1 MARCPEPQAMRA
13 RRGAGLNRRSALA
26 VLAAS
31 LAATESR
38 ASGVKA
44 SPLRL
49 WYRQPAKAWVEALP
63 VGSGKLGAMVF
74 GGVASERLQLNEDTL
89 WAGGPYDPANPE
101 ALAALPEIRRLI
113 DAGDYVQATK
123 LADAKFLGQ
132 PKRQMAYQ
140 TIGDLKLDFPGL
152 GEASGDY
159 MRDLDIDGAIAAT
172 TFSAG
177 GVRYRREVIGSH
189 PDGVIA
195 VRLSASRKGAIS
207 VDLSFASPLKSN
219 PVARVEGGA
228 LVLAGANES
237 REGIPAALTF
247 ECRVEV
253 RAKGG
258 AVTGQGGV
266 LSVRNADDVVLL
278 IAAATSYRR
287 YDDVSGDPQALNKA
301 TLARL
306 VGKPWAKILADHQ
319 ADHRALFRRVS
330 VDFGR
335 TRAELPPTD
344 ERIRRSPT
352 TDDPSLAAL
361 YYQYGRYLLIACS
374 RPGGQPA
381 NLQGI
386 WNDKTS
392 PPWESKYTININTE
406 MNYWP
411 AEPTNLAPCV
421 EPLIA
426 LVQDLATTGARTAK
440 VMYGAR
446 GWVAHHNTDLWRATA
461 PIDGAIYGV
470 WPTGGAWLCKH
481 VFDHYDYSRDRA
493 YLARVYPLMK
503 GSARFFLDTLVVDPK
518 FGVLVT
524 SPSVSPE
531 NDHGHGSSLVAGPT
545 MDQAIIRD
553 LFDNCLK
560 AEGVLGADPAFVAEL
575 TTARDKLAPYR
586 IGKDGQLQEWQED
599 WDADAK
605 EPQHRHVS
613 HLYGLF
619 PSDQIGIDTT
629 PKLAAAART
638 SLLKRG
644 DLTTGW
650 AIAWRL
656 NLWARLGDGDHAHSV
671 LKLLLGPE
679 RTYPNMFDA
688 HPPFQIDGNFGG
700 TSGMTEMVLQSRNDR
715 IYLLPALPSAWP
727 TGHITGLRARGA
739 IDVDVRWAGGKLS
752 QAVLTAKAD
761 GRHTVVHGA
770 STVEIEMKQGQ
781 SVRLAARNGALVRA

>member
-1 MARCPEPQAMRA
+1 MT
-13 RRGAGLNRRSALA
+13 LTRRSTLA
-26 VLAAS
+26 VLGAAS
-31 LAATESR
+31 ALTAAPAR
-38 ASGVKA
+38 AAQAKA
-44 SPLRL
+44 APLRL
-49 WYRQPAKAWVEALP
+49 WYRQPAKEWVEALP
-63 VGSGKLGAMVF
+63 IGSGKLGAMVF

-101 ALAALPEIRRLI
+101 ALTALPAIRRLI
-113 DAGDYVQATK
+113 DAGDYVEATK
-123 LADAKFLGQ
+123 LANAKFMGT

-152 GEASGDY
+152 GEAGSDY
-159 MRDLDIDGAIAAT
+159 VRDLDIDGAIAAT
-172 TFSAG
+172 VFTAG
-177 GVRYRREVIGSH
+177 GVQYRREVVGSH

-195 VRLSASRKGAIS
+195 VRLSASRKRAIS
-207 VDLSFASPLKSN
+207 VDLSFATPLKSN
-219 PVARVEGGA
+219 PVASVEGKA
-228 LVLAGANES
+228 LILAGANES

-247 ECRVEV
+247 ECRVEA
-253 RAKGG
+253 RATGG
-258 AVTGQGGV
+258 TVSGQGGG
-266 LSVRNADDVVLL
+266 LSVKNADEVVLL
-278 IAAATSYRR
+278 IAAATSYRGF
-287 YDDVSGDPQALNKA
+287 DDVSGDPKALNKA
-301 TLARL
+301 TLAKL
-306 VGKPWAKILADHQ
+306 AGKPWAKILADHQ
-319 ADHRALFRRVS
+319 VDHRALFRRVG

-335 TRAELPPTD
+335 TRADLLPTD
-344 ERIRRSPT
+344 ERIKQSPT

-361 YYQYGRYLLIACS
+361 YYQYGRYLLIASS

-411 AEPTNLAPCV
+411 AEPTNLATCA

-426 LVQDLATTGARTAK
+426 LVQDLAKTGARTAK

-461 PIDGAIYGV
+461 PIDGAFWGV

-481 VFDHYDYSRDRA
+481 VYDHYDYSRDAA

-503 GSARFFLDTLVVDPK
+503 GAARFFLDTLVVDPK
-518 FGVLVT
+518 SGALVT
-524 SPSVSPE
+524 SPSISPE

-560 AEGVLGADPAFVAEL
+560 AEAVLGADKAFVAEL
-575 TTARDKLAPYR
+575 KAARDKLAPYK

-613 HLYGLF
+613 HLYGVF
-619 PSDQIGIDTT
+619 PSDQIEIDTT
-629 PKLAAAART
+629 PKLAAAAKT

-644 DLTTGW
+644 DMTTGW

-656 NLWARLGDGDHAHSV
+656 NLWARLGEGDHAHSV
-671 LKLLLGPE
+671 LSLLLGPE

-715 IYLLPALPSAWP
+715 LYLLPALPSAWP
-727 TGHITGLRARGA
+727 TGHMTGLRARGA
-739 IDVDVRWAGGKLS
+739 VGVDVRWAGGKLS
-752 QAVLTAKAD
+752 EAVLTAAAD
-761 GRHTVVHGA
+761 GRHTVVHAG
-770 STVEIEMKQGQ
+770 STLVLDLKKGQ
-781 SVRLAARNGALVRA
+781 SARLAIRDGALVRA

>member
-1 MARCPEPQAMRA
+1 MR
-13 RRGAGLNRRSALA
+13 LNRRSALA
-26 VLAAS
+26 VLGAG
-31 LAATESR
+31 LAATGTR
-38 ASGVKA
+38 AATAKT
-44 SPLRL
+44 SPPRL
-49 WYRQPAKAWVEALP
+49 WYRQPAQQWVEALP
-63 VGSGKLGAMVF
+63 VGSGRLGAMVF
-74 GGVASERLQLNEDTL
+74 GGVSAERLQLNEDTL

-113 DAGDYVQATK
+113 DAGEYAKAAQ
-123 LADAKFLGQ
+123 LADAKFLGT

-152 GEASGDY
+152 PEAGDY
-159 MRDLDIDGAIAAT
+159 VRDLDIDGAIASTAFT
-172 TFSAG
+172 AD
-177 GVRYRREVIGSH
+177 GVRHRREVIGSH

-195 VRLSASRKGAIS
+195 VRLSAGRKGAVS
-207 VDLSFASPLKSN
+207 VDLSFASPLTSK
-219 PVARVEGGA
+219 PVASVEGKA

-237 REGIPAALTF
+237 REGVPAALSF

-253 RAKGG
+253 RANGG
-258 AVTGQGGV
+258 TVSGQGGV
-266 LSVRNADDVVLL
+266 LSVKGADEVVLL

-287 YDDVSGDPQALNKA
+287 FDDVSGDPKALNRA
-301 TLARL
+301 TLAKL
-306 VGKPWAKILADHQ
+306 AGKPWARILADHQ
-319 ADHRALFRRVS
+319 ADHRGLFRRVG

-335 TRAELPPTD
+335 TRADLLPTD
-344 ERIRRSPT
+344 ERIRQSPT

-411 AEPTNLAPCV
+411 AEPTNLAETV
-421 EPLIA
+421 EPLVM
-426 LVQDLATTGARTAK
+426 LVEGLAQTGARTAK

-461 PIDGAIYGV
+461 PIDGAFWGV

-481 VFDHYDYSRDRA
+481 VWDHYDYGRDKA

-503 GSARFFLDTLVVDPK
+503 GAARFFLDTLVVDPK
-518 FGVLVT
+518 SGMLVT
-524 SPSVSPE
+524 SPSLSPE
-531 NDHGHGSSLVAGPT
+531 NDHGHGSSLAAGPT
-545 MDQAIIRD
+545 MDEAIVRD
-553 LFDNCLK
+553 LFNNCLK
-560 AEGVLGADPAFVAEL
+560 AEAILGADPAFVVEL
-575 TTARDKLAPYR
+575 RTARDKLAPYR

-619 PSDQIGIDTT
+619 PSDQIAIDTT
-629 PKLAAAART
+629 PKLAAAAKT

-644 DLTTGW
+644 DMTTGW

-656 NLWARLGDGDHAHSV
+656 NLWARLGDGDHAHGV
-671 LKLLLGPE
+671 LSLLLGPE

-700 TSGMTEMVLQSRNDR
+700 TSGMTEMVLQSRNQH

-727 TGHITGLRARGA
+727 SGHVTGLRARGA
-739 IDVDVRWAGGKLS
+739 VGVDVRWMGGKLTE
-752 QAVLTAKAD
+752 AVLTASAD
-761 GRHTVVHGA
+761 GRHSVVHAG
-770 STVEIEMKQGQ
+770 STLVVELKKGQ
-781 SVRLAARNGALVRA
+781 SARLVVRDGALVRA

>member
-1 MARCPEPQAMRA
+1 MS
-13 RRGAGLNRRSALA
+13 LTRRSTLA
-26 VLAAS
+26 VLGATTA
-31 LAATESR
+31 LAGTARAAT
-38 ASGVKA
+38 AKA

-49 WYRQPAKAWVEALP
+49 RYRQPAKEWVEALP

-74 GGVASERLQLNEDTL
+74 GGVAAERLQLNEDTL

-113 DAGDYVQATK
+113 DAGEYAKATD
-123 LADAKFLGQ
+123 LANAKFMAT
-132 PKRQMAYQ
+132 PRRQQSYQ

-152 GEASGDY
+152 GEASGY
-159 MRDLDIDGAIAAT
+159 VRELDLDGAIAT
-172 TFSAG
+172 TAFMVG
-177 GVRYRREVIGSH
+177 GVQYRREVIASH

-195 VRLSASRKGAIS
+195 VRLIASRKGAIS

-219 PVARVEGGA
+219 PVASVEGDH
-228 LVLAGANES
+228 LVFTGVNEAS
-237 REGIPAALTF
+237 QGIDGKLTF
-247 ECRVEV
+247 ECRVEA
-253 RAKGG
+253 RATGG
-258 AVTGQGGV
+258 TVSGQGGV
-266 LSVRNADDVVLL
+266 LSVRGADEVVLL
-278 IAAATSYRR
+278 IAAATSYRK
-287 YDDVSGDPQALNKA
+287 YDDVSGDPKALNKA
-301 TLARL
+301 TLSK
-306 VGKPWAKILADHQ
+306 VSGKPWEKLLADHQ
-319 ADHRALFRRVS
+319 ADHRALFRRVT

-335 TRAELPPTD
+335 TRADLLPTD
-344 ERIRRSPT
+344 ERIRQSPA

-386 WNDKTS
+386 WNDKTFA
-392 PPWESKYTININTE
+392 PWGGKYTININTE

-411 AEPTNLAPCV
+411 AEPTSLPELV

-426 LVQDLATTGARTAK
+426 LVEDIAVTGAHTAK

-446 GWVAHHNTDLWRATA
+446 GWVCHHNTDLWRATA
-461 PIDGAIYGV
+461 PIDGAKYGV

-481 VFDHYDYSRDRA
+481 VFEHYDYSRDAA

-524 SPSVSPE
+524 NPSLSPE
-531 NDHGHGSSLVAGPT
+531 NDHGHGSSLAAGPT
-545 MDQAIIRD
+545 MDQAILRD

-560 AEGVLGADPAFVAEL
+560 AEAVLGADPAFVAEL
-575 TTARDKLAPYR
+575 KAAREKLAPYK
-586 IGKDGQLQEWQED
+586 IGKDGQLQEWQDD

-605 EPQHRHVS
+605 EQQHRHVS

-619 PSDQIGIDTT
+619 PSDQIGVDTT
-629 PKLAAAART
+629 PKLAAAARQT
-638 SLLKRG
+638 LLTRG
-644 DLTTGW
+644 DMTTGW

-656 NLWARLGDGDHAHSV
+656 NLWSRLGDGDHAHDV

-700 TSGMTEMVLQSRNDR
+700 TSGMTEMILQSRNNR

-739 IDVDVRWAGGKLS
+739 VGVDVRWAGGKLTE
-752 QAVLTAKAD
+752 AMLTATAD
-761 GRHTVVHGA
+761 GRHTVVHGGW
-770 STVEIEMKQGQ
+770 TLEVTLKKGQ
-781 SVRLAARNGALVRA
+781 SARLAVRDGALAQIS

>member
-1 MARCPEPQAMRA
+1 MT
-13 RRGAGLNRRSALA
+13 LTRRSTLA
-26 VLAAS
+26 VLGAAS
-31 LAATESR
+31 ALTTASARAAT
-38 ASGVKA
+38 AKA

-49 WYRQPAKAWVEALP
+49 WYRQPAKEWVEALP
-63 VGSGKLGAMVF
+63 IGSGKLGAMVF

-113 DAGDYVQATK
+113 DVGDYAKATD
-123 LADAKFLGQ
+123 LANAKFMGT

-152 GEASGDY
+152 PEAGGDY
-159 MRDLDIDGAIAAT
+159 VRDLDIDGAIAAT
-172 TFSAG
+172 TFTAG
-177 GVRYRREVIGSH
+177 GVQYRREVIGSH

-207 VDLSFASPLKSN
+207 VDLSVASPLKSN
-219 PVARVEGGA
+219 PVASVEGK
-228 LVLAGANES
+228 VLILTGSNES
-237 REGIPAALTF
+237 REGIPAALTV

-258 AVTGQGGV
+258 TVSGQGGA
-266 LSVRNADDVVLL
+266 LSVKNADEVVLL

-287 YDDVSGDPQALNKA
+287 FDDVSGDPKALNKA
-301 TLARL
+301 TLAKL
-306 VGKPWAKILADHQ
+306 AGKPWANLLADHQ

-335 TRAELPPTD
+335 TRADLLPTD
-344 ERIRRSPT
+344 ERIQQSPT

-361 YYQYGRYLLIACS
+361 YYQYGRYLLIASS

-426 LVQDLATTGARTAK
+426 LVQDLAKTGARTAK

-461 PIDGAIYGV
+461 PVDGAFWGV

-481 VFDHYDYSRDRA
+481 VFDHYDYNRDRA

-518 FGVLVT
+518 SGALVT
-524 SPSVSPE
+524 SPSISPE

-560 AEGVLGADPAFVAEL
+560 AEALLGADRAFVAEL
-575 TTARDKLAPYR
+575 KAARDKLAPYK

-619 PSDQIGIDTT
+619 PSDQIEIDTT
-629 PKLAAAART
+629 PKLAAAAKT
-638 SLLKRG
+638 TLLKRG
-644 DLTTGW
+644 DMTTGW

-656 NLWARLGDGDHAHSV
+656 NLWARLGEGDHAHSV
-671 LKLLLGPE
+671 LNLLLGPE

-700 TSGMTEMVLQSRNDR
+700 TSGMTEMILQSRNDR
-715 IYLLPALPSAWP
+715 LYLLPALPSAWP
-727 TGHITGLRARGA
+727 TGHMTGLRARGA
-739 IDVDVRWAGGKLS
+739 VGVDVRWAGGKLTE
-752 QAVLTAKAD
+752 AVLTASAD
-761 GRHTVVHGA
+761 GRHTVVHAG
-770 STVEIEMKQGQ
+770 STLVVDLKKGQ
-781 SVRLAARNGALVRA
+781 SARLAIRDGALVRA

>member
-1 MARCPEPQAMRA
+1 MN
-13 RRGAGLNRRSALA
+13 LTRRST
-26 VLAAS
+26 LAALGAS
-31 LAATESR
+31 TAL
-38 ASGVKA
+38 SGVSARAAPPKT
-44 SPLRL
+44 SPMRL
-49 WYRQPAKAWVEALP
+49 WYRQPAREWVEALP

-74 GGVASERLQLNEDTL
+74 GGAATERLQLNEDTL

-113 DAGDYVQATK
+113 DAGEYAKATK
-123 LADAKFLGQ
+123 LADAKFMGT
-132 PKRQMAYQ
+132 PKRQMSYQ

-152 GEASGDY
+152 AEAGGDY
-159 MRDLDIDGAIAAT
+159 VRDLDIDGAIAMT
-172 TFSAG
+172 TFTAD
-177 GVRYRREVIGSH
+177 GVRHVREVIASA

-195 VRLSASRKGAIS
+195 VRLTAGRKAAIS
-207 VDLSFASPLKSN
+207 VDLSFASPLKSK
-219 PVARVEGGA
+219 PVTRVEGQA
-228 LVLAGANES
+228 LVLGGANDS
-237 REGIPAALTF
+237 QQGVPAKLAF
-247 ECRVEV
+247 ECRVQV

-258 AVTGQGGV
+258 QVTGEGDK
-266 LSVRNADDVVLL
+266 LSVKGADEVLLL

-287 YDDVSGDPQALNKA
+287 YDDVSADPTALNKA
-301 TLARL
+301 TLTKLA
-306 VGKPWAKILADHQ
+306 GKPWATILADHQ
-319 ADHRALFRRVS
+319 IDHRRLFRRVG

-335 TRAELPPTD
+335 TRADLLPTD

-361 YYQYGRYLLIACS
+361 YFQYGRYLLIACS
-374 RPGGQPA
+374 RPGGQAA
-381 NLQGI
+381 NLQGV

-392 PPWESKYTININTE
+392 APWESKYTININTE

-411 AEPTNLAPCV
+411 AEPTNLPELV
-421 EPLIA
+421 QPLIA
-426 LVQDLATTGARTAK
+426 LVADLAQTGATTAK

-481 VFDHYDYSRDRA
+481 VYDHYDYNRDQA

-524 SPSVSPE
+524 SPSLSPE

-545 MDQAIIRD
+545 MDQAIVRD

-560 AEGVLGADPAFVAEL
+560 AEAILGADEAFVAEL
-575 TTARDKLAPYR
+575 KAARDKLAPYR

-599 WDADAK
+599 WDAEATDIH
-605 EPQHRHVS
+605 HRHVS

-619 PSDQIGIDTT
+619 PSDQISIDTT
-629 PKLAAAART
+629 PKLAAAAKT
-638 SLLKRG
+638 TLVTRG
-644 DLTTGW
+644 DLSTGW

-656 NLWARLGDGDHAHSV
+656 NLWSRLGDGDHAHKILS
-671 LKLLLGPE
+671 LLLGPE

-700 TSGMTEMVLQSRNDR
+700 VSGMTEMVLQSRNDR

-727 TGHITGLRARGA
+727 TGHMTGLRARGA
-739 IDVDVRWAGGKLS
+739 IEVDLRWAGGKLS
-752 QAVLTAKAD
+752 EAVLTAKAD
-761 GRHTVVHGA
+761 GRHTVVHAGSTLDVDLRAGQRA
-770 STVEIEMKQGQ
+770 SLVLQGG
-781 SVRLAARNGALVRA
+781 VLALV

>member
-1 MARCPEPQAMRA
+1 MT
-13 RRGAGLNRRSALA
+13 LTRRSTLAALGASTALA
-26 VLAAS
+26 NAPAR
-31 LAATESR
+31 AATSK
-38 ASGVKA
+38 G
-44 SPLRL
+44 SPPRL
-49 WYRQPAKAWVEALP
+49 WYRQPAREWVEALP

-74 GGVASERLQLNEDTL
+74 GGVAAERLQLNEDTL

-113 DAGDYVQATK
+113 DAGEYAKATQ
-123 LADAKFLGQ
+123 LAEAKFMGA
-132 PKRQMAYQ
+132 PKRQMSYQ
-140 TIGDLKLDFPGL
+140 TIGDLKLEFPGL
-152 GEASGDY
+152 AEAASDY
-159 MRDLDIDGAIAAT
+159 VRDLDIDGAIATT
-172 TFSAG
+172 TFTAD
-177 GVRYRREVIGSH
+177 GVRHVREVIASA

-195 VRLSASRKGAIS
+195 VRLTASRKGAIT
-207 VDLSFASPLKSN
+207 VDLGFASPLKSK
-219 PVARVEGGA
+219 PAASVEGTT
-228 LVLAGANES
+228 LVLTGGNDS
-237 REGIPAALTF
+237 QQGVPAQLKF

-258 AVTGQGGV
+258 RVAGQGGK
-266 LSVRNADDVVLL
+266 LSVTGADEVLLL

-287 YDDVSGDPQALNKA
+287 YDDVSGDPTALNNAVLAKLA
-301 TLARL
+301 GRPWARL
-306 VGKPWAKILADHQ
+306 MADHQ
-319 ADHRALFRRVS
+319 ADHRALFRRVG

-335 TRAELPPTD
+335 TRADLLPTD
-344 ERIRRSPT
+344 ERIKRSPT

-361 YYQYGRYLLIACS
+361 YFQYGRYLLIACS
-374 RPGGQPA
+374 RPGSQPA
-381 NLQGI
+381 NLQGV
-386 WNDKTS
+386 WNDKTDA
-392 PPWESKYTININTE
+392 PWGSKYTININTE

-411 AEPTNLAPCV
+411 AEPTNLPELV

-426 LVQDLATTGARTAK
+426 LVQDIAQTGTTTAK

-461 PIDGAIYGV
+461 PIDGAMYGV

-481 VFDHYDYSRDRA
+481 VYDHYDYNRDRA
-493 YLARVYPLMK
+493 YLARVYPLIK

-524 SPSVSPE
+524 NPSISPE

-545 MDQAIIRD
+545 MDQAIVRD
-553 LFDNCLK
+553 LFENCLK
-560 AEGVLGADPAFVAEL
+560 AETILGPDQAFVAEL
-575 TTARDKLAPYR
+575 KAARDKLAPYR

-599 WDADAK
+599 WDADAIDIH
-605 EPQHRHVS
+605 HRHVS

-638 SLLKRG
+638 SLLTRG
-644 DLTTGW
+644 DLATGW

-656 NLWARLGDGDHAHSV
+656 NLWARLGDGDHAHNV
-671 LKLLLGPE
+671 LKLLLGPD

-727 TGHITGLRARGA
+727 TGRMTGLRARGA
-739 IDVDVRWAGGKLS
+739 VGVDVHWAGGKLTE
-752 QAVLTAKAD
+752 AVLTASVD
-761 GRHTVVHGA
+761 GRVTVVHAG
-770 STVEIEMKQGQ
+770 SSLDVDLHRGRP
-781 SVRLAARNGALVRA
+781 VRLAVVQGALVRA